1 VGGGARRV
9 YLAGARGARGHAG
22 GAAGRSLRAWSRHG
36 MNFLHAHFSAMVDLA
51 RSLIEISILTTG
63 IYYTWK
69 LFRGTRG
76 ARVLGGFAVVL
87 ATLSLL
93 AVVLKLRV
101 ILELLSFSPAVLITG
116 LVIIF
121 QPELRRIFAEVG
133 SRPLLGGHRQ
143 QTEVIEIVIRT
154 VEQMQ
159 QNGHGALIAFERKIT
174 YEPARETG
182 TIIDARV
189 SEDLLETLFFPKTPL
204 HDGGVIIAEDRIA
217 VAAAIFPLTQTEGLQ
232 RNLGLRHRAALGL
245 SDETDAVVVI
255 LSEETG
261 IISLAIGG
269 ELRRPLTTDELR
281 SQLIAI
287 LLQHKDHEKSLVE
300 QLAG

>member
-1 VGGGARRV
+1 
-9 YLAGARGARGHAG
+9 
-22 GAAGRSLRAWSRHG
+22 
-36 MNFLHAHFSAMVDLA
+36 MNFLHTHFFLA
-51 RSLIEISILTTG
+51 VELSRSLIEILILTAG
-63 IYYTWK
+63 IYYMWK

-76 ARVLGGFAVVL
+76 ARVLAGFAVIL
-87 ATLSLL
+87 ATMSLL
-93 AVVLKLRV
+93 AVALHLTV
-101 ILELLSFSPAVLITG
+101 IEKLLSFSPAFLITA

-154 VEQMQ
+154 LEQMQ
-159 QNGHGALIAFERKIT
+159 QDGNGALIAFEREVT

-182 TIIDARV
+182 TIIDAKV
-189 SEDLLETLFFPKTPL
+189 SEDLLATIFFPKTPL
-204 HDGGVIIAEDRIA
+204 HDGGVIIAGDRIA
-217 VAAAIFPLTQTEGLQ
+217 VAAAVFPLTQAEGLQ

-245 SDETDAVVVI
+245 SDESDAAVVV

-261 IISLAIGG
+261 IISLAFGG
-269 ELRRPLTTDELR
+269 DLRRPLTTDELR
-281 SQLIAI
+281 SQLITI
-287 LLQHKDHEKSLVE
+287 LLQNKDHEKSLVE

>member
-1 VGGGARRV
+1 
-9 YLAGARGARGHAG
+9 
-22 GAAGRSLRAWSRHG
+22 
-36 MNFLHAHFSAMVDLA
+36 MNVHFTLTTLWDLLGSA
-51 RSLIEISILTTG
+51 IEIAILTAG
-63 IYYTWK
+63 IYWMWK

-76 ARVLGGFAVVL
+76 ARVLAGFAVVL

-93 AVVLKLRV
+93 AMVLDLKVIKL
-101 ILELLSFSPAVLITG
+101 LLSFSPAFLLTA

-121 QPELRRIFAEVG
+121 QPELRRVFAEVG
-133 SRPLLGGHRQ
+133 SRQLLGGRRQ
-143 QTEVIEIVIRT
+143 TTEVIEIVIRAL
-154 VEQMQ
+154 EQMQ
-159 QNGHGALIAFERKIT
+159 QDGHGALIAFERDIT

-182 TIIDARV
+182 TIVDAQITD
-189 SEDLLETLFFPKTPL
+189 DLLETIFFPKTPL
-204 HDGGVIIAEDRIA
+204 HDGGVIICRDRIA

-232 RNLGLRHRAALGL
+232 RTLGLRHRAALGL
-245 SDETDAVVVI
+245 SDETDAAVVV

-261 IISLAIGG
+261 IISLAYSG

-287 LLQHKDHEKSLVE
+287 LLQNTHEKSLAE

>member
-1 VGGGARRV
+1 MN
-9 YLAGARGARGHAG
+9 YLH
-22 GAAGRSLRAWSRHG
+22 S
-36 MNFLHAHFSAMVDLA
+36 HFTLVLDVA
-51 RSLIEISILTTG
+51 RSIIEIAILTAG
-63 IYYTWK
+63 IYYMWK

-76 ARVLGGFAVVL
+76 ARVLAGLGLVL
-87 ATLSLL
+87 ATMSLL
-93 AVVLKLRV
+93 AVVLHLTV
-101 ILELLSFSPAVLITG
+101 IEKLLSFSPAFLITA

-133 SRPLLGGHRQ
+133 SRPLLGGYRQ
-143 QTEVIEIVIRT
+143 QTEVIEMVIRT
-154 VEQMQ
+154 LEQMQ
-159 QNGHGALIAFERKIT
+159 EVGHGALIAFERKIT

-182 TIIDARV
+182 TILDAKV
-189 SEDLLETLFFPKTPL
+189 SDDLLETIFFPKTPL
-204 HDGGVIIAEDRIA
+204 HDGGVIIVGDRVA

-245 SDETDAVVVI
+245 SDETDAAVVV

-261 IISLAIGG
+261 IISLAFGG

-287 LLQHKDHEKSLVE
+287 LLQNKDYEKPLVE
-300 QLAG
+300 QLAS

>member
-1 VGGGARRV
+1 MDFFHSHIASV
-9 YLAGARGARGHAG
+9 LAD
-22 GAAGRSLRAWSRHG
+22 
-36 MNFLHAHFSAMVDLA
+36 VA
-51 RSLIEISILTTG
+51 RSIIEISLLAAG
-63 IYYTWK
+63 IYYMWK

-76 ARVLGGFAVVL
+76 ARVLAGFGLIL
-87 ATLSLL
+87 ATASLL
-93 AVVLKLRV
+93 AVALKLTV
-101 ILELLSFSPAVLITG
+101 IERLLSFSPAFLITA

-133 SRPLLGGHRQ
+133 SRPLLGGRRQ

-154 VEQMQ
+154 LEQMQ
-159 QNGHGALIAFERKIT
+159 ETGHGALIAFERKIT

-182 TIIDARV
+182 TELDAKV
-189 SEDLLETLFFPKTPL
+189 TDDLLETIFFPKTPL
-204 HDGGVIIAEDRIA
+204 HDGGVIITGDRIA
-217 VAAAIFPLTQTEGLQ
+217 VAAAIFPLTQAEGLQ

-245 SDETDAVVVI
+245 SDETDAAVVV

-261 IISLAIGG
+261 IISLAVGG

-287 LLQHKDHEKSLVE
+287 LVQNKDHEKPLVE
-300 QLAG
+300 QLAS

>member
-1 VGGGARRV
+1 MA
-9 YLAGARGARGHAG
+9 
-22 GAAGRSLRAWSRHG
+22 
-36 MNFLHAHFSAMVDLA
+36 MDFLHDHLSVWAEFA
-51 RSLIEISILTTG
+51 RSVVEIFLLTAA
-63 IYYTWK
+63 IYLLWK

-76 ARVLGGFAVVL
+76 ARVLAGFAVLL
-87 ATLSLL
+87 ATMSLL
-93 AVVLKLRV
+93 AYALQLTV
-101 ILELLSFSPAVLITG
+101 IEKLLSFSPAFLLTA

-133 SRPLLGGHRQ
+133 SRQLLGGQRQ

-154 VEQMQ
+154 LEQLQ
-159 QNGHGALIAFERKIT
+159 QDGHGALIAFERDIT

-182 TIIDARV
+182 TIIDAV
-189 SEDLLETLFFPKTPL
+189 VTDDLLATIFFPKTPL
-204 HDGGVIIAEDRIA
+204 HDGAVIIVGDRIA
-217 VAAAIFPLTQTEGLQ
+217 IAAAIFPLTQTEGLQ

-245 SDETDAVVVI
+245 SDETDAAVVI

-281 SQLIAI
+281 SQLISI
-287 LLQHKDHEKSLVE
+287 LLKDKTHEKSLVE
-300 QLAG
+300 QLAS

>member
-1 VGGGARRV
+1 
-9 YLAGARGARGHAG
+9 
-22 GAAGRSLRAWSRHG
+22 
-36 MNFLHAHFSAMVDLA
+36 MNFFHTHFSTMLDLA
-51 RSLIEISILTTG
+51 RSLIEMLILATG
-63 IYYTWK
+63 IYYMWK

-76 ARVLGGFAVVL
+76 ARVLAGFGLVL
-87 ATLSLL
+87 ATMSIL
-93 AVVLKLRV
+93 AVVLNLTV
-101 ILELLSFSPAVLITG
+101 ILTLLRFSPAVLITA

-133 SRPLLGGHRQ
+133 SRPLLGGRRQ
-143 QTEVIEIVIRT
+143 QTEVIELVIRT
-154 VEQMQ
+154 LEQMQ
-159 QNGHGALIAFERKIT
+159 QDGHGALIAFERKIT

-182 TIIDARV
+182 TILDAKV
-189 SEDLLETLFFPKTPL
+189 SDDLLETIFFPKTPL
-204 HDGGVIIAEDRIA
+204 HDGGVIIADDRIA

-245 SDETDAVVVI
+245 SDETDAVVVV

-261 IISLAIGG
+261 IISLAIAG
-269 ELRRPLTTDELR
+269 ELRRPFTTDELR

-287 LLQHKDHEKSLVE
+287 LVQNKDHEKPLVE

>member
-1 VGGGARRV
+1 
-9 YLAGARGARGHAG
+9 
-22 GAAGRSLRAWSRHG
+22 
-36 MNFLHAHFSAMVDLA
+36 MNFFHTHFSLWVELA
-51 RSLIEISILTTG
+51 RSLIEILILTTG

-76 ARVLGGFAVVL
+76 ARVLAGFGVIL

-93 AVVLKLRV
+93 AVVLNLTV
-101 ILELLSFSPAVLITG
+101 ILRLLSFSPAVLITA

-133 SRPLLGGHRQ
+133 SRQLLGGHRQ
-143 QTEVIEIVIRT
+143 QTEVIELVIRT
-154 VEQMQ
+154 LEQMQ
-159 QNGHGALIAFERKIT
+159 QDGHGALIAFERKLT

-182 TIIDARV
+182 TILDAKV
-189 SEDLLETLFFPKTPL
+189 SDDLLATIFFPKTPL
-204 HDGGVIIAEDRIA
+204 HDGGVIIVEDRIA

-245 SDETDAVVVI
+245 SDETDAVVVV

-269 ELRRPLTTDELR
+269 ELRRPLSTDELR
-281 SQLIAI
+281 VQLIAI
-287 LLQHKDHEKSLVE
+287 LLQNKDHEKSLVE